1 MARKNNIG
9 RRPSGTPSTGRR
21 TGTSTGQDIRIE
33 EDDTLV
39 DLVEV
44 TEGGRDFFQRNRTV
58 LIGAV
63 VGLIFL
69 VAGFLLYQTLI
80 QKPAEREAAEQMR
93 QAQVQF
99 EQDSFSLALTNPGLG
114 YPGFL
119 DIIDNYGSTPSA
131 NLAKYYA
138 AVSYLN
144 LGKYDAALDFAED
157 FDAKGT
163 LLPAMKFG
171 IIGDAQSELNNM
183 DAAIDAYEDA
193 VDAAGEN
200 YVTGGY
206 FLNKYGMLLMQQNRN
221 DEALAAFQRLK
232 RDYGASNEAL
242 EADKYIGMLEAR

>member
-9 RRPSGTPSTGRR
+9 RRPSGTPNTGRR
-21 TGTSTGQDIRIE
+21 TAATTGDDIRIE

-44 TEGGRDFFQRNRTV
+44 TEGSRDFFQRNRTV
-58 LIGAV
+58 LLGAV
-63 VGLIFL
+63 VGPILL

-80 QKPAEREAAEQMR
+80 QKPNEREAAEQMR
-93 QAQVQF
+93 QAQIQF
-99 EQDSFSLALTNPGLG
+99 EQDSFSLALTNPGLD

-119 DIIDNYGSTPSA
+119 DIVDDYGSTPSG

-144 LGKYDAALDFAED
+144 LGKYDAALDYAQD
-157 FDAKGT
+157 FNAKGT

-171 IIGDAQSELNNM
+171 IIGDAQSELGNM

-221 DEALAAFQRLK
+221 DEAREAFRRLK
-232 RDYGASNEAL
+232 RDYASSNEAQQ
-242 EADKYIGMLEAR
+242 ADKYLGMLDAR